1 MWWRA
6 GMNEW
11 TEGSVYGWRAVGGQ
25 RKDQVCVVKNRL
37 NELVLP
43 CLLVSYCLSGS
54 GGHRNSLHVVERNWS
69 RRNLKLKSGTNEIN
83 KIKKT
88 AVKFGVCHLRA
99 DAMLTSHT
107 GDRCDMWFSFTG
119 EQENTLWSIKR
130 FNRQDTWISFFC
142 VLYVCVFVFKSFSI
156 PPEILKAP
164 QRMAFCMKRL
174 QYPSNNTQPGFVKI
188 F

>member
-1 MWWRA
+1 MVHSIKMNGWRVLMERINKRLGCMWWRA

-69 RRNLKLKSGTNEIN
+69 RRNLKLNSGTNEIN

-88 AVKFGVCHLRA
+88 AVKFGVCHLKSWCNAHFPHRRQVWYVILLHWRA
-99 DAMLTSHT
+99 RKHIMIY
-107 GDRCDMWFSFTG
+107 
-119 EQENTLWSIKR
+119 QE
-130 FNRQDTWISFFC
+130 F
-142 VLYVCVFVFKSFSI
+142 
-156 PPEILKAP
+156 
-164 QRMAFCMKRL
+164 
-174 QYPSNNTQPGFVKI
+174 
-188 F
+188 